1 MTTTISQVVSTN
13 RIVTAEFVKLTL
25 AKSTNPVTYEIMTY
39 SNSFREE
46 TVDGTLFKPLGGLL
60 QVGSHRRDI
69 ESTGYDMTV
78 SLSGVEK
85 QNLYAVLSS
94 EYIIKGSTIEIYRAF
109 YDDEFNIIGS
119 AVKRYTGIITNYNVE
134 ESYGDRNDTY
144 TISVVCSNFK
154 TVLEKKV
161 TGRFT
166 NNQSWKTLGLS
177 RDTSMK
183 NVASMALQ
191 QFDFGKKK

>member
-1 MTTTISQVVSTN
+1 MSTTITQVAGVDK
-13 RIVTAEFVKLTL
+13 IVTAECVKLTL
-25 AKSTNPVTYEIMTY
+25 AKSTNPITYEIMTY
-39 SNSFREE
+39 SNTFREE
-46 TVDGTLFKPLGGLL
+46 IIDGVTFKPLGGLL
-60 QVGSHRRDI
+60 AIGPQRRDL

-85 QNLYAVLSS
+85 QNLYAVLSDS
-94 EYIIKGSTIEIYRAF
+94 YIIKGSTIEIYRLF
-109 YDDEFNIIGS
+109 YDEFYNVIGS
-119 AVKRYTGIITNYNVE
+119 AVKRYTGVITNYNIE
-134 ESYGDRNDTY
+134 ENYGERENTY

-166 NNQSWKTLGLS
+166 NDKSWKTLGS
-177 RDTSMK
+177 STDTSMK
-183 NVASMALQ
+183 NVASMSLQ